1 MNKKIETRGLSEEE
15 YKYLLKILKREPSP
29 LELDIIGAMWSE
41 HCCYKSSKH
50 ILKKLPTEGKQVI
63 IGPGENAG
71 VVNIGN
77 GYVAIFKMESHNH
90 PSFIEPYQGAATG
103 VGGILRDIF
112 TMGARPIA
120 ILNSL
125 RFGHP
130 NDKKTKHLIDG
141 VVRGIGDYGNC
152 MGIPTVG
159 GDTYFDE
166 LYNKNNLVNAFCIGI
181 TKKKNIF
188 LGKAKTI
195 GNPVIYVGSK
205 TGGDGIQGA
214 VMASQSLDKEA
225 EEKRPA
231 VQVGDPFTEK
241 LLLEACLETMDKK
254 LVEGMQDMGA
264 AGLTSSSFEMSDRG
278 KRGMKLY
285 LDRVPLREKLNLREI
300 MLSESQE
307 RMLVIA
313 KKGKEKDVM
322 NIFKKWGLDA
332 EVIGEVIKERCIK
345 IYSEETEVCSLPTKV
360 VVEKAPKYKRKTK
373 KPSYLKTTGKLN
385 YNSLPEPKDY
395 SEILLKLFSSP
406 DLCSKKWIYEQYD
419 SSVGTNTISGP
430 GSDCGIIRIKETGK
444 AIAITVDGNMRY
456 TYLDPFIGGINA
468 VCESYRNITCC
479 GGKPLALTDCLNFG
493 NPENEEIMWQFK
505 KAVEGIAQAAKSLNT
520 PAVSGNVSFYNETNK
535 TSIYPTPIIGMV
547 GILEKAEHCIPS
559 FFTNEGEDIL
569 ILGNL
574 KQEELGGSAY
584 LKWIYNKV
592 EGKPPQP
599 NINTE
604 KKLQKIITKCRDI
617 ISCAHDISD
626 GGIAVSL
633 AEMSIKNNIGAHI
646 KFSFSNRKDFLLFS
660 EPQAV
665 IIITTKDKEKIKIA
679 AEKEDVNIT
688 EIGKT
693 QGNRLYIENAI
704 DISLKKIEQ
713 ARKSFFEKLLPD

>member
-1 MNKKIETRGLSEEE
+1 MKKEIEARGLSEEE

-71 VVNIGN
+71 AVNIGN

-120 ILNSL
+120 MLNSL

-130 NDKKTKHLIDG
+130 NDKKTKYLIDG

-159 GDTYFDE
+159 GETYFDE
-166 LYNKNNLVNAFCIGI
+166 SYNKNNLVNAFCIGI
-181 TKKKNIF
+181 TKRKNIF

-205 TGGDGIQGA
+205 TGCDGIQGA
-214 VMASQSLDKEA
+214 VMASQSFDKKA
-225 EEKRPA
+225 EEKRPT

-285 LDRVPLREKLNLREI
+285 LDRVPLREKLNLKEI

-307 RMLVIA
+307 RMLVVA

-345 IYSEETEVCSLPTKV
+345 IYSEGNEICSLPTKV

-373 KPSYLKTTGKLN
+373 KPSYLKTTGKFN

-395 SEILLKLFSSP
+395 NEILLKLFSSP

-419 SSVGTNTISGP
+419 FSVGTNTILGP
-430 GSDCGIIRIKETGK
+430 GSDCGIIRIKETGE

-456 TYLDPFIGGINA
+456 TYLNPFIGGINA

-493 NPENEEIMWQFK
+493 NPENKEVMWQFK

-547 GILEKAEHCIPS
+547 GILEKAEDYIPS

-646 KFSFSNRKDFLLFS
+646 KFYFSKRKDFLLFS

-679 AEKEDVNIT
+679 AEKENVNIA

-693 QGNRLYIENAI
+693 QGNRLYIENVI
-704 DISLKKIEQ
+704 DISLKEIEQ

>member
-1 MNKKIETRGLSEEE
+1 MKKEIEARGFSEKE
-15 YKYLLKILKREPSP
+15 YKYLLKILKREPSL
-29 LELDIIGAMWSE
+29 LELGIIGAMWSE
-41 HCCYKSSKH
+41 HCSYKSSKH
-50 ILKKLPTEGKQVI
+50 ILKKLPTKGKQVI

-71 VVNIGN
+71 VVNIGK
-77 GYVAIFKMESHNH
+77 GYAAIFKMESHNH

-120 ILNSL
+120 ILDSL

-130 NDKKTKHLIDG
+130 NDKKTQHLIDG

-159 GDTYFDE
+159 GETYFDE
-166 LYNKNNLVNAFCIGI
+166 FYNKNNLVNAFCIGI

-205 TGGDGIQGA
+205 TGCDGIQGA
-214 VMASQSLDKEA
+214 VMASQSFDKKA
-225 EEKRPA
+225 EEKRPT

-241 LLLEACLETMDKK
+241 LLMEACLEIMDKK
-254 LVEGMQDMGA
+254 LIEGMQDMGA
-264 AGLTSSSFEMSDRG
+264 AGLTSSCFEMSSRG
-278 KRGMKLY
+278 KKGMKLY
-285 LDRVPLREKLNLREI
+285 LNRVPLREKLNLEEI

-307 RMLVIA
+307 RMLTIA

-332 EVIGEVIKERCIK
+332 EIIGEVIKEKCIK
-345 IYSEETEVCSLPTKV
+345 IYFEEKQVCSIPTKI
-360 VVEKAPKYKRKTK
+360 VEQAPKYKRKTK
-373 KPSYLKTTGKLN
+373 KPSYLKAITKFD

-395 SEILLKLFSSP
+395 NEILLKLFSSP

-419 SSVGTNTISGP
+419 FSVGTNTVLGP
-430 GSDCGIIRIKETGK
+430 DSDCGILRIKETGK

-456 TYLDPFIGGINA
+456 TYLDPSIGGINA

-493 NPENEEIMWQFK
+493 NPENKEVMWQFR
-505 KAVEGIAQAAKSLNT
+505 KAVKGIAQAAKILNT
-520 PAVSGNVSFYNETNK
+520 PVVSGNVSFYNETDK
-535 TSIYPTPIIGMV
+535 ISIYPTPIIGMM

-559 FFTNEGEDIL
+559 FFTDEEEDIL

-574 KQEELGGSAY
+574 KQRELGGSAY
-584 LKWIYNKV
+584 LKWICNKV

-633 AEMSIKNNIGAHI
+633 AEMGIKNKIGARI
-646 KFSFSNRKDFLLFS
+646 KLPFLDRKDFLLFS

-665 IIITTKDKEKIKIA
+665 IIISTKNKEKIKIA
-679 AEKEDVNIT
+679 AEKENVNIT

-693 QGNRLYIENAI
+693 QGNRFHIENSI
-704 DISLKKIEQ
+704 DISLKEIEQ
-713 ARKSFFEKLLPD
+713 ARKSFFENLFPD